1 MTPDKALLGGVLN
14 GYGDIDGLT
23 EIIFP
28 TDFAEPR
35 DELVWAAILRVHEA
49 GSRVDPLTV
58 RPAIGEDGW
67 KLLKDHGG
75 PLYLHEL
82 MQACPNPTATREY
95 ARQVAEAAGRRRLSS
110 AVWAIG
116 EDVKESNRPF
126 RDIAEE
132 ARTRIDR
139 ATLAATTHQPVR
151 IGDVIA
157 RVVDIAEKGTTRGLS
172 TPWPDLDR
180 FTRGLAPGRLI
191 VVGARPGIGKSVMG
205 TNLALHVAHKHG
217 HEVLLCSL
225 EMPREEV
232 TQRVLAA
239 HAHIDL
245 SMLEAGGVPP
255 QTWDAVADRVDQVGG
270 FAITIEDGPTQTLGS
285 IRVALRHAI
294 RDAAQNDRKLALVV
308 VDYLQLLTARDPRQ
322 NRTEQVAEMSR
333 GLKHLAREYGV
344 CVVAM
349 AQVNRASTQ
358 RRDGRPTLA
367 DLRESGAIEADA
379 DVVIL
384 LHRPDEESPE
394 IEALVA
400 KNRSGP
406 RGEARLQMQ
415 GHYARLVP
423 AAGWRA
429 S

>member
-14 GYGDIDGLT
+14 GYGDIDALT

-35 DELVWAAILRVHEA
+35 DEMVWAAILRVHEA

-82 MQACPNPTATREY
+82 MQACPNPAATRDY
-95 ARQVAEAAGRRRLSS
+95 AEQVADAAGRRRLSS
-110 AVWAIG
+110 AVWAIDH
-116 EDVKESNRPF
+116 DVRESNRPF
-126 RDIAEE
+126 HEVAET

-139 ATLAATTHQPVR
+139 ATLYASTHQPVR

-157 RVVDIAEKGTTRGLS
+157 EVVDIAEKGTTKGLS

-191 VVGARPGIGKSVMG
+191 VVGARPGVGKSVMG
-205 TNLALHVAHKHG
+205 TNLALDVAFRHG

-225 EMPREEV
+225 EMPRQEV

-239 HAHIDL
+239 HAHLDL
-245 SMLEAGGVPP
+245 SQLESGGVPP
-255 QTWDAVADRVDQVGG
+255 QTWEAVAEKVSQAHD
-270 FAITIEDGPTQTLGS
+270 FPITIEDASTQTLGS
-285 IRVALRHAI
+285 IRVALRRAI
-294 RDAAQNDRKLALVV
+294 KAAGRQDRKVALLV
-308 VDYLQLLTARDPRQ
+308 VDYLQLLTARDHRV

-333 GLKHLAREYGV
+333 GLKQLAREYGV

-349 AQVNRASTQ
+349 AQVNRAATQ
-358 RRDGRPTLA
+358 RRDGRPTLS